1 MRADTMNQDPSFANL
16 RGSAVPRWALY
27 TDGHVIAGAIV
38 QGDPTVETQI
48 LFDGQPLYR
57 SRHASRDAAEREL
70 IALRGQW
77 ARDGWIEA
85 S

>member
-1 MRADTMNQDPSFANL
+1 MKQESPFANAL

-48 LFDGQPLYR
+48 LLDGQPLYR

-70 IALRGQW
+70 TALRGQW
-77 ARDGWIEA
+77 AREGWIDA